1 MYVIEWFYWRA
12 LVHGTCETWES
23 GIIFCYSSKI
33 KFNHIILKQNPCNQI
48 ILTIYLKFK
57 KDQTALKPGR
67 FKRDANKIRISE
79 IENHMSHE
87 FTSFMKKS
95 SFKLHPLPPCY
106 CPFFLSFFY
115 FVSYLYVVVQDGK
128 KFFSNK
134 TTRELNCLQ
143 LIQLFSPCIFFA
155 FYTFKVHVFRTI
167 QNWSTDDWGRKKR
180 K

>member
-67 FKRDANKIRISE
+67 FKRDDNKIRITGNELVKQKITCHMNLLRSYKKVPSSSPSPPPLLQP
-79 IENHMSHE
+79 IFSFILLLLWFILFPTYMLWLRMGKNSSVIIPRENCIVYSLYSYFLLVFFFRPLHLQSISHN
-87 FTSFMKKS
+87 S
-95 SFKLHPLPPCY
+95 KLVY
-106 CPFFLSFFY
+106 
-115 FVSYLYVVVQDGK
+115 
-128 KFFSNK
+128 
-134 TTRELNCLQ
+134 
-143 LIQLFSPCIFFA
+143 
-155 FYTFKVHVFRTI
+155 
-167 QNWSTDDWGRKKR
+167 
-180 K
+180 